1 MLFKVKDF
9 DGIQVILSNNT
20 WYNKL
25 LNPIFGHPEV
35 KSFFSKIK
43 KTVKEPEYVFQSMR
57 NPSSKLLFSRI
68 SYGLFT
74 SYYLCVVIKYINIK
88 DQTVG
93 YVSTVMIN
101 RKLPKTSKLL
111 WERKAL
117 I

>member
-1 MLFKVKDF
+1 MLFKVHDY
-9 DGIQVILSNNT
+9 DGIQVLLSKNT
-20 WYNKL
+20 WNNKL

-35 KSFFSKIK
+35 KPFLSKIR
-43 KTVKEPEYVFQSMR
+43 KTVKEPDYVFQSIR
-57 NPSSKLLFSRI
+57 NSSSKLLFSRI

-74 SYYLCVVIKYINIK
+74 SYYLCVVIKYIIVK

-93 YVSTVMIN
+93 YISTVMIN